1 MVCPFC
7 GAKNREQASFC
18 ISCGRKL
25 TTKANSL
32 QTQGVTG
39 ARTTMKPAP
48 STLHYSSS
56 SVTAKVLSQGTKAGT
71 PSVSLNIQ
79 SLRQGR
85 YNIIRQLGEGGM
97 GRVFLAR
104 DTALEYPVVVKEM
117 LPQFTNRQQKEYM
130 EKRFKE
136 EAKLLFRLKHL
147 SLPRV
152 TDFFMENGSSYL
164 IMEYV
169 EGKNL
174 EDTVKSRKDK
184 KISTDEC
191 LDWMKATLEILKYLH
206 NQNPPIIH
214 RDIKPANIML
224 TRNDQ
229 IYLVDFGVARTVGS
243 GTFTHV
249 GTPGFASLDHYT
261 GKICESSDLYSLGAT
276 FHYLLSADDPRNR
289 KDFDFPPLNTY
300 RNDLPDGLQLIFSK
314 MLAMNKDDRY
324 VSAEE
329 VLKDLDDMVWGV
341 PIKTPKIDKMLPLS
355 GAKKKIKYKPA
366 PPSVSQLQSSTQE
379 PVFNQWQCVKTLEEH
394 SNNVVSIAFSP
405 DGQKLASASWDEMII
420 TWDVTKGK
428 TEKVLRD
435 HTDWVCSVSYSPDGR
450 FVASASYDGTIKIW
464 YLGTG
469 DCIRTLS
476 GHSSYVKFVVYSP
489 DGQTLASSSYDRTIN
504 IWDAGTGKCL
514 RSLKGHTLEVWS
526 IDFSPDGKQIA
537 SGSVDRTIKIW
548 DVATGNCVK
557 TLEGHSDWVYSV
569 VFSPDGK
576 HLASSSRDK
585 VIKIWDL
592 ENSICVKNLKGHYED
607 ICSVAYSHDGQYLAS
622 GSYDKSIKIWDVDM
636 GFCIKTLTGHEQG
649 ITHVTFSPTTQY
661 LGSCSIDQTIKIWGD
676 K

>member
-7 GAKNREQASFC
+7 GARNREQASFC

-25 TTKANSL
+25 TAKANALKPEKIS
-32 QTQGVTG
+32 G
-39 ARTTMKPAP
+39 AKTAMKPVAFTSYCPSASQTSQISTPQMETAP
-48 STLHYSSS
+48 SSI
-56 SVTAKVLSQGTKAGT
+56 
-71 PSVSLNIQ
+71 PLNIRT
-79 SLRQGR
+79 LRQGR

-97 GRVFLAR
+97 GRVYLAR

-117 LPQFTNRQQKEYM
+117 LPQFANRQQKEYM

-152 TDFFMENGSSYL
+152 TDFFMENSSSYL

-174 EDTVKSRKDK
+174 EDIVKIRKDR
-184 KISTDEC
+184 KILPDEC
-191 LDWMKATLEILKYLH
+191 LDWMKAVLDILKYLH
-206 NQNPPIIH
+206 TQNPPIIH

-229 IYLVDFGVARTVGS
+229 IFIVDFGVARTVGS

-261 GKICESSDLYSLGAT
+261 GKICESSDLYSVGAT
-276 FHYLLSADDPRNR
+276 FHYLLSGDDPRNR
-289 KDFDFPPLNTY
+289 KDFDFPPLTTY
-300 RNDLPDGLQLIFSK
+300 RNDLPEGLTLIFSK
-314 MLAMNKDDRY
+314 LLAMSKDDRY
-324 VSAEE
+324 AGAEE
-329 VLKDLDDMVWGV
+329 VLKDLEDMVWGV
-341 PIKTPKIDKMLPLS
+341 PIKTPKIDKILPS
-355 GAKKKIKYKPA
+355 AGVKKKIKYKPA
-366 PPSVSQLQSSTQE
+366 PPSVSQLQTSPQE
-379 PVFNQWQCVKTLEEH
+379 PVFNQWNCISTLEEH
-394 SNNVVSIAFSP
+394 TNNVVSIAFSP
-405 DGQKLASASWDEMII
+405 DGKKLASASWDETVV
-420 TWDVTKGK
+420 TWDITKGK
-428 TEKVLRD
+428 SERMLRD
-435 HTDWVCSVSYSPDGR
+435 HTDWVCSVSFSPDGK
-450 FVASASYDGTIKIW
+450 FVATASYDGTIKIW

-489 DGQTLASSSYDRTIN
+489 DGQTLASSSYDRTVN
-504 IWDAGTGKCL
+504 IWDAAMGKCL
-514 RSLKGHTLEVWS
+514 RSLKGHSLEVWS
-526 IDFSPDGKQIA
+526 IDYSPDGKQIA

-548 DVATGNCVK
+548 DAATGNCLK

-592 ENSICVKNLKGHYED
+592 ENSICTKNLKGHYED
-607 ICSVAYSHDGQYLAS
+607 VCSVAYSHDGQYLAS
-622 GSYDKSIKIWDVDM
+622 GSYDKTIKIWDVDM
-636 GFCIKTLTGHEQG
+636 GFCIKTLTGHGQG
-649 ITHVTFSPTTQY
+649 ITHLTFSPNTQF
-661 LGSCSIDQTIKIWGD
+661 LASCSIDQTIKIWGD